1 MIIIVGSEKGGVGKS
16 TMATNLSVY
25 LHLQGKEVI
34 LVDADRQG
42 TTSVW
47 SQDRPIEG
55 IESVAKSDDIRS
67 TLESLNKKY
76 EYVIVDCQG
85 RDSVELRSGLTVAD
99 LFITPVRPSQA
110 DLDTL
115 PKVILLV
122 NSAKFVNPELKTY
135 CAITQAP
142 NSSTEV
148 REAVEALAG
157 YSEIITAKSIIYDRR
172 VYRDALGSGQGVL
185 ELKDAKAIHEFDNLC
200 KEIFTWL

>member
-1 MIIIVGSEKGGVGKS
+1 MIIVVGSEKGGVGKS
-16 TMATNLSVY
+16 TMATNLAVY
-25 LHLQGKEVI
+25 LSRAGKEVM

-47 SQDRPIEG
+47 SQDRQTTDIA
-55 IESVAKSDDIRS
+55 SVAKSDDIRS
-67 TLESLNKKY
+67 TLESLATKY

-85 RDSVELRSGLTVAD
+85 RDSIELRSSLTIAN

-110 DLDTL
+110 DLDTI
-115 PKVILLV
+115 PKVISLV
-122 NSAKFVNPELKTY
+122 GTAKFVNPELKTY

-148 REAVEALAG
+148 REAVEALG
-157 YSEIITAKSIIYDRR
+157 TYSDIITVKSIIYDRR

-185 ELKDAKAIHEFDNLC
+185 ELKDAKAINEFTNMC